1 MTTHTHMYTHTC
13 THTRTCTHIQ
23 THSDDSI
30 PSLQDILD
38 DNTCDLH
45 NTIAA
50 LTQRQVQCFPYE
62 GERKGEGG
70 REGQNLNTYSQVG
83 LRVRFDKE
91 GLKGVINRHADFP
104 KSVVVF
110 NKASLTLC
118 TELTGKEATWGSV
131 IPPSPLPH
139 L

>member
-1 MTTHTHMYTHTC
+1 MLPI
-13 THTRTCTHIQ
+13 RG
-23 THSDDSI
+23 
-30 PSLQDILD
+30 
-38 DNTCDLH
+38 
-45 NTIAA
+45 
-50 LTQRQVQCFPYE
+50 
-62 GERKGEGG
+62 GEEGG
-70 REGQNLNTYSQVG
+70 GRGGGGQNLNTYSQVG

-131 IPPSPLPH
+131 IPPLTPSSPVG
-139 L
+139 